1 MKEINGIK
9 INKLGFHPQ
18 KLGDL
23 IYHEGPLLSLFIDK
37 DNPDLYYIFKWSD
50 NDQDTNRWIVTQVN
64 ALSLRA
70 FFYKQTSLRDI
81 ILNNPV
87 CYCVDIDNDLNEKS
101 VLVCSTTDLPKEYLP
116 GEVSFFSEERY
127 SEFAQTFKTII
138 ANNRIYD
145 ILYKILNEID
155 FIKRNQTQTNSLINL
170 LFRHK
175 PTKQSSYS
183 ETVQYIKGMSNYEKI
198 LN

>member
-37 DNPDLYYIFKWSD
+37 DNPDLYYIFKWAD
-50 NDQDTNRWIVTQVN
+50 NDQDSNRWIVTQVN
-64 ALSLRA
+64 SLSLRA

-87 CYCVDIDNDLNEKS
+87 CYSVDIDNDLNEKS
-101 VLVCSTTDLPKEYLP
+101 VLVCSSTDLPKEYLP
-116 GEVSFFSEERY
+116 GEKSFFSEERY

-155 FIKRNQTQTNSLINL
+155 SIKRNQTQTNSLINL
-170 LFRHK
+170 FFRHK

-183 ETVQYIKGMSNYEKI
+183 ETVQYSKGMSNYEKI